1 MTETGKVV
9 VAAALSVLAHVSF
22 FTVLALMPEAALVPV
37 TTEVEEKPLEVEL
50 QVAVAIPEQQPVIA
64 VDSAPVQAAQ
74 ANAIRTQLDP
84 ENLKKAETA
93 PENPQAIA
101 AHHSRATPERPQP
114 IPLPGPP
121 LPTPSVHNTP
131 DFAAVALE
139 PTPPPPPAPTPQ
151 PEDEVGIDALG
162 NYGKAVGNAI
172 GVRSEFYRKTEKGSL
187 AVGEVRIKFAIDA
200 EGHVADIT
208 ILSNTANSAN
218 ATFAER
224 AVKEA
229 QIPPIPPER
238 LSQVPGGRIKI
249 VYTFTIY

>member
-22 FTVLALMPEAALVPV
+22 FTVLALMPEAALVPA
-37 TTEVEEKPLEVEL
+37 TTVAEEKPLEVEL

-101 AHHSRATPERPQP
+101 AHHSRSTPERPQP
-114 IPLPGPP
+114 TPLPES
-121 LPTPSVHNTP
+121 PTPSVHNTP
-131 DFAAVALE
+131 NFAAVALE
-139 PTPPPPPAPTPQ
+139 PTPPPPAPTPQ